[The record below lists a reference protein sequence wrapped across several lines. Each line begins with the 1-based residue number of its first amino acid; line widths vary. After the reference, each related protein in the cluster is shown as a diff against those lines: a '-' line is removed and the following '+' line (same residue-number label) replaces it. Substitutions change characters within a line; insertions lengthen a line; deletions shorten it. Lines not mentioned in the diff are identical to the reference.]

1 MPGEDTLKRGKH
13 CLALLLERGE
23 VAPQTTEGDRAG
35 GTAETAGD
43 LLLDFDHA
51 QVAFRLIVV
60 EGHAPIGHEGQHL
73 LLVAAQAIKEVAALA
88 LLGPTAFLWPG

>member
-13 CLALLLERGE
+13 GLALLLERGE
-23 VAPQTTEGDRAG
+23 VAPQTTEDGRAR

-51 QVAFRLIVV
+51 QVAFSVSLSARTCSICRPASL
-60 EGHAPIGHEGQHL
+60 P
-73 LLVAAQAIKEVAALA
+73 
-88 LLGPTAFLWPG
+88 AFIATV